1 MSFGGMRKPGKQN
14 RTSATIMGQMPGLH
28 EELMNNPLNGY
39 SSDRYGSVDRMNM
52 GAESRSN
59 SLTAERLNELQHG
72 GPNGHGPYP
81 ASMSRRGSQTQGN
94 PLSPG
99 PRAPSHMQRVSPPN
113 GYASHGG
120 PNYGP
125 NGPNGRPSPPGLR
138 QPVPQRNIAP
148 QQIEQATSGVST
160 LKPHSQVRSLTG
172 SASASAGSGESNRSA
187 ALGDSEM
194 SGNSSS
200 SSLGPRMAMAVR

>member
-1 MSFGGMRKPGKQN
+1 MKQNN
-14 RTSATIMGQMPGLH
+14 RTSATIMSQMPGLH

-52 GAESRSN
+52 GVESRTN
-59 SLTAERLNELQHG
+59 SLTAERLSELQHG
-72 GPNGHGPYP
+72 GGNGN
-81 ASMSRRGSQTQGN
+81 MSRRGSQSPGN
-94 PLSPG
+94 PLSHG

-113 GYASHGG
+113 GYASYGG

-160 LKPHSQVRSLTG
+160 LKPHSQIRSLTG

-187 ALGDSEM
+187 VLGDSGM

-200 SSLGPRMAMAVR
+200 SSLQPRAPMAVR